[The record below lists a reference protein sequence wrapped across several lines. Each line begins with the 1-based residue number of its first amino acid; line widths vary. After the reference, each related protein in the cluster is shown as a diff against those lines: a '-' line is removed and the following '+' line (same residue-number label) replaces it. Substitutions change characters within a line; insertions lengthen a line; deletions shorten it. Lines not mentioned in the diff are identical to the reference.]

1 MSNPL
6 NDFYFDEMIRLSKI
20 SDDELE
26 TEYKVARKLAEK
38 RDMPTDWRYLELVE
52 HEITIRNRKDGGN
65 TTWRLGRYLED

>member
-6 NDFYFDEMIRLSKI
+6 NDFYFEEMIRLSKI

-52 HEITIRNRKDGGN
+52 HEITRRNRKTGGN